1 MKYIL
6 LIPIQF
12 YKWFISPLLGSN
24 CRYTP
29 SCSTYMKQAIEMHG
43 SGKGLVL
50 GTKRFCKCHPFAK
63 THFEETKGY
72 DPVPLKEIKTNEK

>member
-12 YKWFISPLLGSN
+12 YKWFVSPLLGIGPK

-29 SCSTYMKQAIEMHG
+29 SCSTYMKQAIDTHG
-43 SGKGLVL
+43 IQKGLVL

-63 THFEETKGY
+63 THFEKTKGY
-72 DPVPLKEIKTNEK
+72 DPVPRNIEK